1 MNDRNNFFNCSNSHT
16 CHTDENG
23 SMMPPEQM
31 GMRISSGTTTYTM
44 PDADRNR
51 MMQNNG
57 RETVPAQA
65 DPNETVQN
73 QQSETITTPPQSDF
87 DTPAFQG
94 SMQQILSENLGQF
107 VVIEFLIGTQAM
119 TEKMGILYSV
129 GRGFVVLYEELQNRY
144 VVCDIFSIKFVT
156 FYEPGI
162 RPRGSYNNANQANGV
177 MRNSNKKLI

>member
-1 MNDRNNFFNCSNSHT
+1 MNERKDFFNCSGEHSCRKN
-16 CHTDENG
+16 ENG
-23 SMMPPEQM
+23 MIAPPEQS
-31 GMRISSGTTTYTM
+31 GINISSRTTTYTM
-44 PDADRNR
+44 PGIDTN
-51 MMQNNG
+51 MIHQNSDP
-57 RETVPAQA
+57 ETVP
-65 DPNETVQN
+65 VQTEPEEIPEN
-73 QQSETITTPPQSDF
+73 KQSETINTPPQSDF

-156 FYEPGI
+156 FYEPGE
-162 RPRGSYNNANQANGV
+162 RPRGYF
-177 MRNSNKKLI
+177 NSNQTNGGSRTGRRMI

>member
-1 MNDRNNFFNCSNSHT
+1 MKEKNGFFNCSNTYT
-16 CHTDENG
+16 CQIDENG
-23 SMMPPEQM
+23 NMIPPNLS
-31 GMRISSGTTTYTM
+31 GINISSGATEYTM
-44 PDADRNR
+44 PEEERNA
-51 MMQNNG
+51 MIQNG
-57 RETVPAQA
+57 SSQTIPAQTDA
-65 DPNETVQN
+65 QN
-73 QQSETITTPPQSDF
+73 ITENQESGTISTPPQSDF
-87 DTPAFQG
+87 DNPAFQG

-162 RPRGSYNNANQANGV
+162 RPRGYNNGTQTNSV
-177 MRNSNKKLI
+177 MRSTNRKVV